1 MGRFLQSLVEQ
12 EEEEE
17 ERRRRGC
24 DESAPVCLPRIV
36 IIKDR
41 EKGKSGRNKKGASR
55 WRNTKREEFE
65 KMVGKEID

>member
-1 MGRFLQSLVEQ
+1 MNKNKKKKKKETKK
-12 EEEEE
+12 
-17 ERRRRGC
+17 GC